1 MEERIYEGKIFGA
14 KKPEN
19 IKGTE
24 LEEFGKCICKIRG
37 KISVGTGFFCKI
49 KYEEKLIPVLITN
62 FYIID
67 NDFMENE
74 KNLEFYINDV
84 RKIVKLD
91 KSRKLYSS
99 EKDKYNIM
107 IIKIKAEDE
116 INNYLEIDENIFNK
130 NSEGSYKDEP
140 IYILHRP
147 LKDTLVSY
155 GKGIEVI
162 GEFDVRHGCVTE
174 SGSSGAPII
183 NLLTHKVIG
192 IHKECDHKKNERFN
206 IGTFLKFPL
215 NELKQNLNKNN
226 SINNNEIKKNNSNLN
241 NNSSNNKKKSNNYF
255 REFKKYDYHFFPN
268 NYEKYKRICEE
279 FKYLNRA
286 PINSIGLTVGLFNDD
301 NDFDWK
307 VSLFGAKDTPYAG
320 GLFYLRL
327 VFKPKGRPD
336 IYFLNPIYHLNVC
349 FFHSHSYSYGDISV
363 NFLNDWN
370 PETSA
375 KELLTKLYSIFYF
388 SNPIDGFDYAD
399 SRRRKEFINNYP
411 LYEAKVKYFTK
422 KYAHP
427 WNKNWDWDFSCNEKD
442 LKIEIKPKEI
452 EIKENINKFIQYNND
467 DKITLIFSNNGKFEI
482 SILCTLKEYLNDVIK
497 RF

>member
-62 FYIID
+62 FHIID

-74 KNLEFYINDV
+74 KNLEFYINDI

-130 NSEGSYKDEP
+130 NSEASYKDEP
-140 IYILHRP
+140 IYILFRP

-192 IHKECDHKKNERFN
+192 INKGYAHKKNESFN

-215 NELKQNLNKNN
+215 NELKQNLKKNN
-226 SINNNEIKKNNSNLN
+226 SINNNEIKKDNSNLN
-241 NNSSNNKKKSNNYF
+241 NNSSNDKKNLIIISENSKNMIII
-255 REFKKYDYHFFPN
+255 FFLIIMKN
-268 NYEKYKRICEE
+268 I
-279 FKYLNRA
+279 
-286 PINSIGLTVGLFNDD
+286 
-301 NDFDWK
+301 
-307 VSLFGAKDTPYAG
+307 
-320 GLFYLRL
+320 
-327 VFKPKGRPD
+327 
-336 IYFLNPIYHLNVC
+336 
-349 FFHSHSYSYGDISV
+349 
-363 NFLNDWN
+363 
-370 PETSA
+370 
-375 KELLTKLYSIFYF
+375 KEYVR
-388 SNPIDGFDYAD
+388 N
-399 SRRRKEFINNYP
+399 
-411 LYEAKVKYFTK
+411 
-422 KYAHP
+422 
-427 WNKNWDWDFSCNEKD
+427 
-442 LKIEIKPKEI
+442 LKILI
-452 EIKENINKFIQYNND
+452 EHQ
-467 DKITLIFSNNGKFEI
+467 
-482 SILCTLKEYLNDVIK
+482 
-497 RF
+497 